1 MIQKVIEGSASCG
14 SAANFTMPTKAV
26 KSAPTTMPESTI
38 IKMEPDSPGRVRL
51 TSITSSMA
59 AVPESHGAHLNAGGR
74 EAKENRQDGPKGG
87 ASRNPQGIRGG
98 QRISKK
104 RLKRCAG

>member
-1 MIQKVIEGSASCG
+1 MTSSGRLARICGSPAPVRDPMIQKVIEGSASCG

-59 AVPESHGAHLNAGGR
+59 AVPESTA
-74 EAKENRQDGPKGG
+74 P
-87 ASRNPQGIRGG
+87 I
-98 QRISKK
+98 
-104 RLKRCAG
+104 

>member
-59 AVPESHGAHLNAGGR
+59 AVPESTA
-74 EAKENRQDGPKGG
+74 P
-87 ASRNPQGIRGG
+87 I
-98 QRISKK
+98 
-104 RLKRCAG
+104 